1 MKRRTF
7 GSIRQLP
14 SGRWQ
19 ARYRNGEGAMRSAED
34 TFGTKAEADQ
44 WLATTQHELRS
55 GKWVNP
61 DLGDISVAEWSVEWL
76 RMQMHLKPKSRYGYE
91 SLLRSRLLPE
101 LGDLPVRHLRTSHI
115 QSMVASFQLEGLSAS
130 RTRQAVA
137 LLSQILDAAIAD
149 GLIRSNPC
157 RAVRQPR
164 LPEREMRAFT
174 AAEVDRIAD
183 AITPAYR
190 SLVHVLAYG
199 GLRWGEAAGLTRAS
213 VDPGARRLRIARSIE
228 VGGELFIGTTKTHQQ
243 RGVVLPTFLWADLAA
258 HLEHN
263 VDDDPD
269 AILFPAATGGFL
281 RYSNFIGRHWQPALS
296 KAGVDPCGLH
306 VLRHTCAS
314 LLAAAGAPVKAIQV
328 QLGHASAE
336 MTLNRYSHLYPDDL
350 DELAVHLDAIRRR
363 TDLSRQLGAPR
374 GNNGR
379 SRGR

>member
-19 ARYRNGEGAMRSAED
+19 ARYRDGEGAMRSAEA
-34 TFGTKAEADQ
+34 TFATKAEADQ

-55 GKWVNP
+55 GQSVDP
-61 DLGDISVAEWSVEWL
+61 DRGDASVAEWSTEWL
-76 RMQMHLKPKSRYGYE
+76 RMKMHLKPKGRYGYE
-91 SLLRSRLLPE
+91 SLLPSRLLPE

-115 QSMVASFQLEGLSAS
+115 QSMVATFQLEGLSAS

-174 AAEVDRIAD
+174 AAEVDLIAES
-183 AITPAYR
+183 ITPEYR

-199 GLRWGEAAGLTRAS
+199 GLRWGEASGLTRSS
-213 VDPGARRLRIARSIE
+213 VDVEARRLRITCSIAE
-228 VGGELFIGTTKTHQQ
+228 AGGELFHRHDEDPPAAGRRAPH
-243 RGVVLPTFLWADLAA
+243 LLWADLAA
-258 HLEHN
+258 HLERN
-263 VDDDPD
+263 VDDAPD
-269 AILFPAATGGFL
+269 AVLFPAAAGGFL
-281 RYSNFIGRHWQPALS
+281 RYSNFIGRHWQPALEDGPRAVRS
-296 KAGVDPCGLH
+296 PRPPTH
-306 VLRHTCAS
+306 LRKPPRRRRSTR
-314 LLAAAGAPVKAIQV
+314 KAIQV

-350 DELAVHLDAIRRR
+350 DELATHLDAIRRR
-363 TDLSRQLGAPR
+363 ADLSRKLGVE
-374 GNNGR
+374 R
-379 SRGR
+379 SGPDRGRGR